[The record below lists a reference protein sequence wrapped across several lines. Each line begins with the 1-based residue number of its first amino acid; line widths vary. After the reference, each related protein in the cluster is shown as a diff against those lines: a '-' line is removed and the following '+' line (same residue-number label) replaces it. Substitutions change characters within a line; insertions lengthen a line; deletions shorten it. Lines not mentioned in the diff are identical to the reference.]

1 MENGYFKSDCHTCG
15 GKLSHITSFSEF
27 LQVTSDCRP
36 WRTGGNLVVCESCGT
51 VQKLVNE
58 TWLKEV
64 EIIYGQYEIY
74 SQSGGV
80 EQIAFDQIT
89 GAAKSRSKKLVEWLT
104 NNCNLPSTGKLLDVG
119 CGNGAFLRAFGSTY
133 PEWLMTGLELN
144 DRNREVV
151 EAISGVQ
158 SLYVGSVGNL
168 QDKFNVI
175 SLIHALEH
183 IPDPSRFLHGLKEK
197 LLPGGILLIE
207 VPNLKTSPFDILIA
221 DHCTHFTATSLSK
234 VLDCAQFSITRL
246 DEDYIP
252 KELTVAIEVKNSLD
266 SPSQPQSDASREYT
280 QNTEYLSHHVGYLQ
294 SLLDLAN
301 SVTGNVGVL
310 GTSIAGT
317 WLAESVNSKVKFF
330 LDEDPSRIGRYH
342 LKRPIIAPDEV
353 EDGAFVLVPLP
364 HAIAVKVAKRL
375 SHLNCNF
382 LTVKCKHKSP
392 NTI

>member
-1 MENGYFKSDCHTCG
+1 MVMENEYFESNCHICG
-15 GKLSHITSFSEF
+15 GNLSHIASFSNF

-36 WRTGGNLVVCESCGT
+36 WKTGGSLVLCQSCGT
-51 VQKLVNE
+51 VQKPVTE
-58 TWLKEV
+58 IYLKEA
-64 EIIYGQYEIY
+64 EIIYAQYEIY

-80 EQIAFDQIT
+80 EQSAFDSIT
-89 GAAKSRSKKLVEWLT
+89 GAAKSRSTKLVEWLT
-104 NNCNLPSTGKLLDVG
+104 TNWNLPSTGKLLDIG

-133 PEWLMTGLELN
+133 PKWLMTGLELN

-158 SLYVGSVGNL
+158 SLHVGSIESL

-183 IPDPSRFLHGLKEK
+183 IPDPSSFLHGLKEK

-207 VPNLKTSPFDILIA
+207 VPNLRTSPFDILIA
-221 DHCTHFTATSLSK
+221 DHCTHFTSTILSK
-234 VLDCAQFSITRL
+234 VVDRANFSVIRL
-246 DEDYIP
+246 DQDYIP
-252 KELTVAIEVKNSLD
+252 KELTVAIEVKNGSGFSLE
-266 SPSQPQSDASREYT
+266 PQSDDNQEYT
-280 QNTEYLSHHVGYLQ
+280 QNTHTLLHQHINYLQ
-294 SLLDLAN
+294 SLLDLAK
-301 SVTGNVGVL
+301 SVPGNVGIL

-317 WLAESVNSKVKFF
+317 WLAESLHNKVKFF

-342 LKRPIIAPDEV
+342 LKRPIISPDAV
-353 EDGAFVLVPLP
+353 EDGYPVLVPLP

-382 LTVKCKHKSP
+382 LTVR
-392 NTI
+392 